1 MTAPLEKEHMTEP
14 IVESNIFSRPPL
26 ATYAG
31 LAKMID
37 HSLLRPE
44 LNDEQVEAGCLVALE
59 YNVASVCARPSD
71 ADRVVR
77 LLEGSSVAPSSV
89 VGFPHGGATTAVKL
103 YETRDMLR
111 RGITE
116 VDMVLNIGK
125 LLSRQF
131 QYVEAE
137 IDEIARACHD
147 ARSILKVIFE
157 NAYLTDELKVAA
169 CEICMRCQADFVKT
183 STGFAPS
190 GATREDLIL
199 MKRTVGS
206 VCRVKAAGGVRTL
219 ESALDVYALGCDRFG
234 ATKTREILDAWKA
247 RLAASAPVHDGA
259 PASA

>member
-1 MTAPLEKEHMTEP
+1 MTEP
-14 IVESNIFSRPPL
+14 TLPSQLSRPPL
-26 ATYAG
+26 ATYEG

-44 LNDEQVEAGCLVALE
+44 LNDDQIDAGCRLAVE
-59 YNVASVCARPSD
+59 YNVASVCGRPSD
-71 ADRVVR
+71 ADRIVH
-77 LLEGSSVAPSSV
+77 LLEGSTVAPSSV
-89 VGFPHGGATTAVKL
+89 VGFPHGGATMAVKL

-147 ARSILKVIFE
+147 AGAIVKVIFE
-157 NAYLTDELKVAA
+157 NAYLTDDLKVAA
-169 CEICMRCQADFVKT
+169 CEVCMRCRADFVKT

-190 GATREDLIL
+190 GATPADLTL
-199 MKRTVGS
+199 MKRTVGNI
-206 VCRVKAAGGVRTL
+206 CRVKAAGGVRTL
-219 ESALDVYALGCDRFG
+219 DALLAVMDLGVTRIG
-234 ATKTREILDAWKA
+234 ATATEAIIEEFRARKA
-247 RLAASAPVHDGA
+247 GQTPAAAAAAPDGGY
-259 PASA
+259 